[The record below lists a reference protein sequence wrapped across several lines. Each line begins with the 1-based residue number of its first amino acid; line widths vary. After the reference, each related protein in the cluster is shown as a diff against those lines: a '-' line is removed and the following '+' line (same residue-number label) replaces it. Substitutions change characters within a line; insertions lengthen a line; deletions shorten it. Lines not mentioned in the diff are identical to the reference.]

1 MIVVTAEKHDLSM
14 FEELNQKKQP
24 WEKRMKVIRERFP
37 SVDNLDYKKAF
48 DEDLDLFARIVRD
61 ILKIDQAS
69 PGRPGPRPSLDQGQA
84 TRRMRQFLGQDYSI
98 LPFPE
103 AFRILAGGRSIR
115 QLVVKTGLSRNSIHR
130 LLRGELDP
138 DAYVME
144 EVARAFS
151 KSPAYF
157 LEYRQMVI
165 TKALLQRM
173 EYSPESTIG
182 IYRKITRQEK
192 DAS

>member
-1 MIVVTAEKHDLSM
+1 MTAERHDLSA
-14 FEELNQKKQP
+14 FEDLNRQKQP

-37 SVDNLDYKKAF
+37 SVQDLEYKKAF
-48 DEDLDLFARIVRD
+48 DEDLDLFARVLRD

-69 PGRPGPRPSLDQGQA
+69 PGRPGPRPSLDQNQA

-103 AFRILAGGRSIR
+103 AFKILAGDRSIR

-130 LLRGELDP
+130 LLRGVLDP

-144 EVARAFS
+144 EVARAFN

-165 TKALLQRM
+165 TRALLQRM